1 MKTRYIGV
9 LAESSVCWAN
19 LPNKTTY
26 CYVRPIVLY
35 LLLFSYLL
43 YNTHSCISRY
53 TFFVYLVHSFIL
65 YLYVSFNSI
74 AVLPYVDIA
83 TIITVGYTPNRN
95 RPPIHVLRPCRV
107 LDCPGIHKIIDAWIQ
122 LSVNTRFYF
131 IKKISHHHQTLPSYT
146 YSIFTFVIIF

>member
-19 LPNKTTY
+19 LPNKTTS

-107 LDCPGIHKIIDAWIQ
+107 LDCPA
-122 LSVNTRFYF
+122 NTRFYF